1 MRLSVANFS
10 FEVLPLEATLM
21 VSRSLGY
28 SSVDI
33 AGFYQRGK
41 CSFEPQ
47 DVAANPQKQA
57 DILNP
62 LLQKYD
68 LSALLQKYDLS
79 VTDFFPQFGVAPS
92 LHSLNDPDPEVREE
106 NMRYV
111 RGAAAFCKLIGSPGM
126 TILPGVDHISR
137 TLADNLAVSTEYL
150 RRAVDIAGEYG
161 IEVRFEPHMGSVTD
175 TPELALG
182 IVNAVPGLK
191 VTLDLAHFVLQY
203 ISVER
208 AYALVPYTGH
218 VHVRQAKPGKLQ
230 IAHDEGTLNFPELIS
245 RLKAVGYIGALTVEY
260 VGALTVE
267 YVCADWFEVNR
278 NDTLHESAVAFERL
292 RPYVE

>member
-10 FEVLPLEATLM
+10 FEVLPLEATLI

-33 AGFYQRGK
+33 AGFYKRGK

-62 LLQKYD
+62 LLQKYN
-68 LSALLQKYDLS
+68 LS

-106 NMRYV
+106 NMQYV

-137 TLADNLAVSTEYL
+137 PLAENLAVSTEYL

-161 IEVRFEPHMGSVTD
+161 IQVRFEPHMGSVTD

-182 IVNAVPGLK
+182 IVNDVPGLK

-208 AYALVPYTGH
+208 AYALLPHTGH
-218 VHVRQAKPGKLQ
+218 VHIRQAKPGKLQ
-230 IAHDEGTLNFPELIS
+230 VAHDEGTLNFPDLIS
-245 RLKAVGYIGALTVEY
+245 RLKALGYA
-260 VGALTVE
+260 GALTVE

-292 RPYVE
+292 RPYIE

>member
-62 LLQKYD
+62 LLQKYN
-68 LSALLQKYDLS
+68 LS

-92 LHSLNDPDPEVREE
+92 LHSLNDPDLEVREE

-126 TILPGVDHISR
+126 TILPGVDHTSR
-137 TLADNLAVSTEYL
+137 TLAENLAVSTEYL

-161 IEVRFEPHMGSVTD
+161 IQVRFEPHMGSVTD

-182 IVNAVPGLK
+182 ILNAVPGLK
-191 VTLDLAHFVLQY
+191 ITLDLAHFVLQY

-208 AYALVPYTGH
+208 AYALVPHTGH
-218 VHVRQAKPGKLQ
+218 VHIRQAKPGKLQ
-230 IAHDEGTLNFPELIS
+230 VAHDEGTLNFPDLIS
-245 RLKAVGYIGALTVEY
+245 RLKAVGYT
-260 VGALTVE
+260 GALTVE

-292 RPYVE
+292 RPYIE

>member
-47 DVAANPQKQA
+47 DVAADPQKQA

-68 LSALLQKYDLS
+68 LS
-79 VTDFFPQFGVAPS
+79 VTDFFPQFGGAPS
-92 LHSLNDPDPEVREE
+92 LHSLNDPDPVVREE

-126 TILPGVDHISR
+126 TILPGVDHTSR
-137 TLADNLAVSTEYL
+137 TLAENLAVSTEYL

-161 IEVRFEPHMGSVTD
+161 IQVRFEPHMGSVAD

-182 IVNAVPGLK
+182 LVKAVPGLK
-191 VTLDLAHFVLQY
+191 ITLDLAHFVLQY
-203 ISVER
+203 IPVER
-208 AYALVPYTGH
+208 AYVLLPHTGH
-218 VHVRQAKPGKLQ
+218 VHLRQAKPGKLQ
-230 IAHDEGTLNFPELIS
+230 VAHDEGTLNFPDLIA
-245 RLKAVGYIGALTVEY
+245 RLKAVGYS
-260 VGALTVE
+260 GALTVE

>member
-62 LLQKYD
+62 
-68 LSALLQKYDLS
+68 LLQKYDLS

-230 IAHDEGTLNFPELIS
+230 VAHDEGTLNFPELIS
-245 RLKAVGYIGALTVEY
+245 RLKAVGYIGALT
-260 VGALTVE
+260 AE

>member
-1 MRLSVANFS
+1 MRLSVANYS

-28 SSVDI
+28 SAVDI

-68 LSALLQKYDLS
+68 LS
-79 VTDFFPQFGVAPS
+79 VTQFFPQFGAAPS

-126 TILPGVDHISR
+126 TILPGVDHTSR
-137 TLADNLAVSTEYL
+137 TLAENLAVSTEYL

-161 IEVRFEPHMGSVTD
+161 IQVAFEPHMGSVTD

-182 IVNAVPGLK
+182 IVNAVPVLK
-191 VTLDLAHFVLQY
+191 IPLDLAHFVLQY

-208 AYALVPYTGH
+208 AYALVPHTGH
-218 VHVRQAKPGKLQ
+218 VHIRQAKPGKLQ
-230 IAHDEGTLNFPELIS
+230 VAHDEGTLNFPDLIS
-245 RLKAVGYIGALTVEY
+245 RLKAVGY

-292 RPYVE
+292 RPYIE

>member
-47 DVAANPQKQA
+47 DIAANPQKQA

-62 LLQKYD
+62 
-68 LSALLQKYDLS
+68 LLQKYDLS

-126 TILPGVDHISR
+126 TILPGADHISR
-137 TLADNLAVSTEYL
+137 TLADNLTVSTEYL

-161 IEVRFEPHMGSVTD
+161 IEVRFEPHMGSVSD

-191 VTLDLAHFVLQY
+191 ITLDLAHFVLQY
-203 ISVER
+203 ILVER
-208 AYALVPYTGH
+208 AYALVPHTGH
-218 VHVRQAKPGKLQ
+218 VHVRQTKPGKLQ
-230 IAHDEGTLNFPELIS
+230 VAHDEGTLNFPDLIS
-245 RLKAVGYIGALTVEY
+245 RLKAVGYT
-260 VGALTVE
+260 GALTVE

>member
-47 DVAANPQKQA
+47 DVAADPQKQA

-68 LSALLQKYDLS
+68 LT

-126 TILPGVDHISR
+126 TILPGVDHSSR
-137 TLADNLAVSTEYL
+137 TLAENLAVSTEYL

-182 IVNAVPGLK
+182 IVNDVPGLK

-203 ISVER
+203 ISLER
-208 AYALVPYTGH
+208 AYALVPHTGH
-218 VHVRQAKPGKLQ
+218 VHIRQAKPGKLQ
-230 IAHDEGTLNFPELIS
+230 VAHDEGTLNFPDLIS
-245 RLKAVGYIGALTVEY
+245 RLKAIGYT
-260 VGALTVE
+260 GALTVE

>member
-62 LLQKYD
+62 LLQKYN
-68 LSALLQKYDLS
+68 LS

-126 TILPGVDHISR
+126 TILPGVDHTSR
-137 TLADNLAVSTEYL
+137 TLAENLAVSAEYL

-161 IEVRFEPHMGSVTD
+161 IQVRFEPHMGSVTD

-182 IVNAVPGLK
+182 IVNDVPGLK

-208 AYALVPYTGH
+208 AYALLPHTGH
-218 VHVRQAKPGKLQ
+218 VHIRQAKPGKLQ
-230 IAHDEGTLNFPELIS
+230 VAHDEGTLNFPDLIS
-245 RLKAVGYIGALTVEY
+245 RLKAVGYT
-260 VGALTVE
+260 GALTVE

-292 RPYVE
+292 RPYIE

>member
-62 LLQKYD
+62 LLQKYN
-68 LSALLQKYDLS
+68 LS

-92 LHSLNDPDPEVREE
+92 LHSLNDPDLEVREE

-111 RGAAAFCKLIGSPGM
+111 RGAAAFCNLIGSPGM
-126 TILPGVDHISR
+126 TILPGVDHTSR
-137 TLADNLAVSTEYL
+137 TLAENLAVSTEYL

-161 IEVRFEPHMGSVTD
+161 IQVRFEPHMGSVTD

-182 IVNAVPGLK
+182 ILNAVPGLK
-191 VTLDLAHFVLQY
+191 ITLDLAHFVLQY

-208 AYALVPYTGH
+208 AYALVPHTGH
-218 VHVRQAKPGKLQ
+218 VHIRQAKPGKLQ
-230 IAHDEGTLNFPELIS
+230 VAHDEGTLNFPDLIS
-245 RLKAVGYIGALTVEY
+245 RLKAVGYT
-260 VGALTVE
+260 GALTVE

-292 RPYVE
+292 RPYIE

>member
-68 LSALLQKYDLS
+68 LS

-126 TILPGVDHISR
+126 TILPGIDHTSH
-137 TLADNLAVSTEYL
+137 TLAENLAVSTEYL

-161 IEVRFEPHMGSVTD
+161 IEVRFEPHMGSVSD

-230 IAHDEGTLNFPELIS
+230 VAHDEGTLNFPDLIS
-245 RLKAVGYIGALTVEY
+245 RLKAVGYT
-260 VGALTVE
+260 GALTVE

>member
-62 LLQKYD
+62 
-68 LSALLQKYDLS
+68 LLQKYDLS

-260 VGALTVE
+260 V
-267 YVCADWFEVNR
+267 CADWFEVNR